1 MAHLFSGENSMFFWF
16 ALSGVFLAMVTT
28 SGFAAAEEEAA
39 VVLAEDCSGTL
50 QTLQPCL
57 PAVEG
62 FHPPKP
68 TEACCDVIR
77 NTDASCLCSV
87 ITKYS
92 SYALLLNVDSALS
105 LPKECSSSIPAGYT
119 CDGKF
124 PYNYYNQSSCL
135 FKYANL
141 IASLDMHQ
149 FVGAEN
155 CPRSQALVNNSHTCM
170 LINLSKLL
178 PL

>member
-1 MAHLFSGENSMFFWF
+1 
-16 ALSGVFLAMVTT
+16 MVTT
-28 SGFAAAEEEAA
+28 SGFAAAEKEAA
-39 VVLAEDCSGTL
+39 VVLAGGCSDTL

-62 FHPPKP
+62 LHPPKP

-105 LPKECSSSIPAGYT
+105 LPKECSGSIPAGYT
-119 CDGKF
+119 CDGYVV
-124 PYNYYNQSSCL
+124 PE
-135 FKYANL
+135 
-141 IASLDMHQ
+141 
-149 FVGAEN
+149 FVPGN
-155 CPRSQALVNNSHTCM
+155 RKLM
-170 LINLSKLL
+170 L
-178 PL
+178 